1 LYTYCYTALYTLLA
15 KQNKI
20 LEKLN
25 VKKKFRQI
33 NDVKKFS
40 HRSYKNQRLSKKK
53 KSKRKKGKYSRV
65 MYYSLTLPLK
75 KQEKL
80 YKIITIPSVK
90 KVIEKDLKLT
100 ISEKSLK
107 NNEKK

>member
-1 LYTYCYTALYTLLA
+1 
-15 KQNKI
+15 
-20 LEKLN
+20 
-25 VKKKFRQI
+25 
-33 NDVKKFS
+33 
-40 HRSYKNQRLSKKK
+40 
-53 KSKRKKGKYSRV
+53 
-65 MYYSLTLPLK
+65 MYSLTLPLK

-107 NNEKK
+107 NNEKKMKLLYTNQQH